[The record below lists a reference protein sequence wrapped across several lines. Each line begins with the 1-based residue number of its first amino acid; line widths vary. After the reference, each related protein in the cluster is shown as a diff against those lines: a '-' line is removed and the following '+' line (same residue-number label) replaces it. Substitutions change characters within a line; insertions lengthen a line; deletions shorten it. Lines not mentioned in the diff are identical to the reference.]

1 MLLFEHN
8 NIPAEF
14 EVKKRCFVF
23 CKCQIHRCYFLQKQ
37 HGSNLRIPLEYVSM
51 LKLPPDYLIHK
62 VESHYM
68 QDFDRKSRL
77 GNLTSVVAS

>member
-1 MLLFEHN
+1 MPIPPLLFPTETTWFKFMHT
-8 NIPAEF
+8 IGIYM
-14 EVKKRCFVF
+14 V
-23 CKCQIHRCYFLQKQ
+23 
-37 HGSNLRIPLEYVSM
+37 
-51 LKLPPDYLIHK
+51 KLPPDYLIHK